1 MIFCEIESQINKFF
15 IDVNRTWYINVIW
28 HDLFICCSFYITKL
42 PFLWKIRQK
51 LAKFSLKLQFF
62 MKIWPQITY
71 FLIYLH
77 TNWKISVSCW
87 APSQYSHFIVTNLL
101 HLWKIGQIW
110 SKMDIYIPFVNRI
123 SYCTS
128 RLYAKTVDG
137 LWQLRSFA
145 LI

>member
-1 MIFCEIESQINKFF
+1 MSFCEIGPQINWFL
-15 IDVNRTWYINVIW
+15 IDVNRTWYINAIW

-42 PFLWKIRQK
+42 IFLQKISQK
-51 LAKFSLKLQFF
+51 QAQFSLKLQFF

-77 TNWKISVSCW
+77 KNLKSSVSWW
-87 APSQYSHFIVTNLL
+87 APSQYSHFIVTNLI

-110 SKMDIYIPFVNRI
+110 SKMDIYIPLVNRI

-128 RLYAKTVDG
+128 RLYNRTVADI
-137 LWQLRSFA
+137 WQLRSFA